1 MNVSLINKTKRVKK
15 LVTLCF
21 LLCFIS
27 FQESVAQNN
36 ANKRKSEAAAA
47 IFTVRGEVREK
58 TDKSPISEAT
68 IRIVGGEVVTTN
80 AYGRFTIRTRVGDQL
95 VIEHPSFGKEFH
107 VISSDQSLVVLVDGY
122 GQDKNE
128 ETRERKKVTDLKRH
142 KILLDSAVLFKK
154 KDIDKSIQYVEKT
167 LENLYDNN
175 DQKQLAD
182 SYTVLGDIY
191 VYWKQYDLAI
201 SNYQIALNTYST
213 SRLWIA
219 LGMTQLL
226 NKEYEAAIVSFNTIL
241 RNNLSRY
248 QQTTVYEGLGDAYKA
263 LKQYDTAL
271 ENYNKGLTIA
281 QKDLITPKITD
292 LNSKIAQN
300 YEASGRTKIAGS
312 YYLNSLN
319 LASEQNL
326 SRAIVEQDRVA
337 NFYNST
343 NSYDKEIE
351 LRKKNLKDLE
361 KSGLETKTTSGPLKD
376 STLITSQRIN
386 YKIGNAFLLQEKFD
400 EALPYLEKSILEANS
415 KEDLIVEKDATR
427 KLSETYESL
436 GSFDKAKQTFE
447 DYVKLVNELVLQKE
461 QEISQA
467 SRLTKRIQEKQI
479 RIVSLEADR
488 VLERARNENYL
499 REQLLVEQ
507 SNKGQR
513 YTIYSLIFGMTLLIF
528 TIYLLYRNSKQQ
540 KLANNLLALKSLR
553 TQMNPHF
560 IFNALNS
567 VNNYIAIN
575 DERNANRYLSEFSTL
590 MRTVL
595 ENSDEDFI
603 PLSKELE
610 LLELYVRL
618 EHMRFQDKFDYEINV
633 DEKLNVSDFQ
643 IPPML
648 LQPYIENAIWHGLRY
663 RDEKGQ
669 LRISISAK
677 TDEMLEIIIEDDGI
691 GRKRS
696 MELKTKNQLRQK
708 SKGMGNIKKRIAILN
723 DMYKDK
729 VDVSIDDVTTD
740 GQGTKV
746 ILTLKKD

>member
-1 MNVSLINKTKRVKK
+1 MKK
-15 LVTLCF
+15 LVTLCIF
-21 LLCFIS
+21 LCLIS
-27 FQESVAQNN
+27 FQESVAQNTSERVKKEAN
-36 ANKRKSEAAAA
+36 AP
-47 IFTVRGEVREK
+47 FVVRGEIRGRVNRAPVS
-58 TDKSPISEAT
+58 DAT
-68 IRIVGGEVVTTN
+68 IRIVGGEVVKTN
-80 AYGRFTIRTRVGDQL
+80 AFGRFTIRTRVGDQL

-107 VISSDQSLVVLVDGY
+107 TVSDDESLVVLVDGF
-122 GQDKNE
+122 E
-128 ETRERKKVTDLKRH
+128 EGDDEEVEKERQSSDLKRH

-154 KDIDKSIQYVEKT
+154 KDIDKSIKYIEKA

-175 DQKQLAD
+175 DQKQLSD

-191 VYWKQYDLAI
+191 AFWEQYDLAI
-201 SNYQIALNTYST
+201 SNYQIALKMYST
-213 SRLWIA
+213 SRLWIS

-226 NKEYEAAIVSFNTIL
+226 NKEYAEAIVSFNTIL
-241 RNNLSRY
+241 RNSLSRY
-248 QQTTVYEGLGDAYKA
+248 QKTSVYEGLGDAYKA
-263 LKQYDTAL
+263 LKEYDKAL
-271 ENYNKGLTIA
+271 EYYNKGLAIA
-281 QKDLITPKITD
+281 QEDLITPKITD
-292 LNSKIAQN
+292 LNSKIAEN
-300 YEASGRTKIAGS
+300 YAAKGDVKSANGLF
-312 YYLNSLN
+312 LNSLN
-319 LASEQNL
+319 LASEENVN
-326 SRAIVEQDRVA
+326 RAIVEQNRVA
-337 NFYNST
+337 DFYNST

-351 LRKKNLKDLE
+351 LRKQNLVDLE
-361 KSGLETKTTSGPLKD
+361 KSGVEKKEISGLLKD
-376 STLITSQRIN
+376 STTITSQKIN
-386 YKIGNAFLLQEKFD
+386 YKIGNAFLQQEKYS
-400 EALPYLEKSILEANS
+400 EALPYLQKSASEANTRG
-415 KEDLIVEKDATR
+415 DLIVEKDATR
-427 KLSETYESL
+427 KISETYESL
-436 GSFDKAKQTFE
+436 GAFEKAKQTFE
-447 DYVKLVNELVLQKE
+447 DYVELVNELTLQKE

-467 SRLTKRIQEKQI
+467 SRFTKRSQDNQLRI
-479 RIVSLEADR
+479 RSLEADR
-488 VLERARNENYL
+488 VLREARINNNL
-499 REQLLVEQ
+499 LEQNLIEQ
-507 SNKGQR
+507 SNTTQR
-513 YTIYSLIFGMTLLIF
+513 YTIYSLIFGMSLLVF

-590 MRTVL
+590 MRAVL

-633 DEKLNVSDFQ
+633 DEQLNVSDFQ

-663 RDEKGQ
+663 REQKGQ
-669 LRISISAK
+669 LRITISAK
-677 TDEMLEIIIEDDGI
+677 TDETLEIIIEDDGI

-708 SKGMGNIKKRIAILN
+708 SKGMGNIKRRIAILN

-729 VDVSIDDVTTD
+729 VDVSIDDVTED

>member
-1 MNVSLINKTKRVKK
+1 MKK
-15 LVTLCF
+15 LITLCIF
-21 LLCFIS
+21 LCLIALP
-27 FQESVAQNN
+27 EVVAQNN
-36 ANKRKSEAAAA
+36 SEERKDEATAF
-47 IFTVRGEVREK
+47 FTVRGEIRGR
-58 TDKSPISEAT
+58 DSRSPVEDAT
-68 IRIVGGEVVTTN
+68 IRIVGGEVVKTN
-80 AYGRFTIRTRVGDQL
+80 AFGRFTIRTRIGDQL

-107 VISSDQSLVVLVDGY
+107 KIESGEPLVLLVDGY
-122 GQDKNE
+122 EGSENSSFSTSKQK
-128 ETRERKKVTDLKRH
+128 RKAGLQRH
-142 KILLDSAVLFKK
+142 KILLDSAVMFKK
-154 KDIDKSIQYVEKT
+154 KNIEKSIQYIEKA

-175 DQKQLAD
+175 DQKRLSD
-182 SYTVLGDIY
+182 SYTILGDIY
-191 VYWKQYDLAI
+191 AYWKQYDLAI
-201 SNYQIALNTYST
+201 SNYQVALNMYST
-213 SRLWIA
+213 SRLWIS

-226 NKEYEAAIVSFNTIL
+226 NEDYEEAITSFNRIL

-248 QQTTVYEGLGDAYKA
+248 QKTTIYEGLGDAYKA
-263 LKQYDTAL
+263 LGKYDKAL
-271 ENYNKGLTIA
+271 ENYNKGLEIA
-281 QKDLITPKITD
+281 KEDLITPKITD
-292 LNSKIAQN
+292 LNSKIADN
-300 YEASGRTKIAGS
+300 YAASGKIKKADN
-312 YYLNSLN
+312 YYQNSLN

-326 SRAIVEQDRVA
+326 NRAIVEQDRVA
-337 NFYNST
+337 DFYNST

-361 KSGLETKTTSGPLKD
+361 KSGVQVQQSRGTFND
-376 STLITSQRIN
+376 SVTITSQRIN
-386 YKIGNAFLLQEKFD
+386 YKIGNAFLQQDKFD
-400 EALPYLEKSILEANS
+400 EALPYFEKSVSEANT
-415 KEDLIVEKDATR
+415 KEDLIVEKDAKR
-427 KLSETYESL
+427 KLSETFESL
-436 GSFDKAKQTFE
+436 GNFDAARKTFE
-447 DYVKLVNELVLQKE
+447 EYVDLVTELTMRRE

-467 SRLTKRIQEKQI
+467 SRFRKKIQDNQI
-479 RIVSLEADR
+479 RIRSLEADR
-488 VLERARNENYL
+488 VLERARNENYM
-499 REQLLVEQ
+499 REQLLIAQ
-507 SNKGQR
+507 SNKTQK
-513 YTIYSLIFGMTLLIF
+513 YTIYSLIFGMTLLVI
-528 TIYLLYRNSKQQ
+528 TIYLFYRNSKQQ

-567 VNNYIAIN
+567 VNNYIALN

-590 MRTVL
+590 MRAVL

-618 EHMRFQDKFDYEINV
+618 EHMRFQDKFDYEITV
-633 DEKLNVSDFQ
+633 DEQLKVSDFQ

-663 RDEKGQ
+663 KEEKGK
-669 LRISISAK
+669 LNITISAK
-677 TDEMLEIIIEDDGI
+677 TDEMLEIVIEDDGI

-729 VDVSIDDVTTD
+729 VDVSIADVQAD

>member
-1 MNVSLINKTKRVKK
+1 MKK
-15 LVTLCF
+15 LITLCVF
-21 LLCFIS
+21 LCLLC
-27 FQESVAQNN
+27 FQESVAQN
-36 ANKRKSEAAAA
+36 ASNKVKKEASAP
-47 IFTVRGEVREK
+47 FVVRGEIRGRTNRAPVS
-58 TDKSPISEAT
+58 DAT
-68 IRIVGGEVVTTN
+68 IRIVGGEVVKTN
-80 AYGRFTIRTRVGDQL
+80 AFGRFTIRTRVGDQL

-107 VISSDQSLVVLVDGY
+107 TITDDESLVVLVDGF
-122 GQDKNE
+122 GEDDVE
-128 ETRERKKVTDLKRH
+128 ETQKQKRVTDLKRH
-142 KILLDSAVLFKK
+142 KVLLDSAILFKK
-154 KDIDKSIQYVEKT
+154 KDIDKSIQYIEKA

-175 DQKQLAD
+175 DQKQLSD
-182 SYTVLGDIY
+182 SYKVLGDIY
-191 VYWKQYDLAI
+191 AYWTQYDLAI
-201 SNYQIALNTYST
+201 SNYQIALNMYST
-213 SRLWIA
+213 SRLWIS

-226 NKEYEAAIVSFNTIL
+226 NKEYEEAIVSFNTIL

-248 QQTTVYEGLGDAYKA
+248 QQTTIYEGLGDAYKA
-263 LKQYDTAL
+263 LKQYDKAL
-271 ENYNKGLTIA
+271 ENYNKGLKIA

-292 LNSKIAQN
+292 LNSKIAEN
-300 YEASGRTKIAGS
+300 YAAKGDVKTASGLF
-312 YYLNSLN
+312 LNSLN
-319 LASEQNL
+319 LASEENVN
-326 SRAIVEQDRVA
+326 RAIVEQNRVA
-337 NFYNST
+337 DFYNST

-351 LRKKNLKDLE
+351 LRKQNLVDLE
-361 KSGLETKTTSGPLKD
+361 KSGVEKKEISGRLKD
-376 STLITSQRIN
+376 STAITSQKIN
-386 YKIGNAFLLQEKFD
+386 YKIGNAFLQQEKYD
-400 EALPYLEKSILEANS
+400 EALPYLQKSASEANS
-415 KEDLIVEKDATR
+415 KGDLIVAKDATR
-427 KLSETYESL
+427 KISETYESL
-436 GSFDKAKQTFE
+436 GAFDKAKQTFE
-447 DYVKLVNELVLQKE
+447 EYVQLVNELTLQKE

-467 SRLTKRIQEKQI
+467 SRFSKRIQENQI
-479 RIVSLEADR
+479 RILSLEADR
-488 VLERARNENYL
+488 VLREARINNNL
-499 REQLLVEQ
+499 LEQDLIEE
-507 SNKGQR
+507 SNIRQK
-513 YTIYSLIFGMTLLIF
+513 YTIYSLIFGMSLLVF

-590 MRTVL
+590 MRAVL

-618 EHMRFQDKFDYEINV
+618 EHMRFQDKFEYEIKV

-663 RDEKGQ
+663 REQKGK
-669 LRISISAK
+669 LSITISAK
-677 TDEMLEIIIEDDGI
+677 TDEMLQIIIEDDGI

-729 VDVSIDDVTTD
+729 VAVSIMDVFED

>member
-1 MNVSLINKTKRVKK
+1 MKK
-15 LVTLCF
+15 LVTLCVF
-21 LLCFIS
+21 LCLLL
-27 FQESVAQNN
+27 FQESVAQNT
-36 ANKRKSEAAAA
+36 SEKVDKEASAP
-47 IFTVRGEVREK
+47 FVVRGEIRGRTNRAPVS
-58 TDKSPISEAT
+58 DAT
-68 IRIVGGEVVTTN
+68 IRIVGGEVVKTN
-80 AYGRFTIRTRVGDQL
+80 AFGRFTIRTRVGDQL

-107 VISSDQSLVVLVDGY
+107 TISNDESLVVLVDGF
-122 GQDKNE
+122 GEDDDEDE
-128 ETRERKKVTDLKRH
+128 ETQKQKRVTDLKRH
-142 KILLDSAVLFKK
+142 KVLLDSAVLFKK
-154 KDIDKSIQYVEKT
+154 KDIDKSIKYVEKA

-175 DQKQLAD
+175 DQKQLSD
-182 SYTVLGDIY
+182 SYTILGDIY
-191 VYWKQYDLAI
+191 AFWKQYDLAI
-201 SNYQIALNTYST
+201 SNYRIALNMYST
-213 SRLWIA
+213 SRLWIS
-219 LGMTQLL
+219 LGTTQLL
-226 NKEYEAAIVSFNTIL
+226 NKEYEEAIVSFNTIL

-263 LKQYDTAL
+263 LKDYEKAL
-271 ENYNKGLTIA
+271 ENYNKGLAIA
-281 QKDLITPKITD
+281 QEDLITPKITD
-292 LNSKIAQN
+292 LNSKIAEN
-300 YEASGRTKIAGS
+300 YAAKGDIKTANGLF
-312 YYLNSLN
+312 LNSLN
-319 LASEQNL
+319 LASEENVN
-326 SRAIVEQDRVA
+326 RAIVEQNRVA
-337 NFYNST
+337 DFYNST

-351 LRKKNLKDLE
+351 LRKQNLVDLE
-361 KSGLETKTTSGPLKD
+361 KSGVEKKEISGRIKD
-376 STLITSQRIN
+376 STTITSQKIN
-386 YKIGNAFLLQEKFD
+386 YKIGNAFLQQEKYE
-400 EALPYLEKSILEANS
+400 EALPYLKKSASEANS
-415 KEDLIVEKDATR
+415 KGDLIVEKDATR
-427 KLSETYESL
+427 KISETFESL
-436 GSFDKAKQTFE
+436 GAFDKAKETFE
-447 DYVKLVNELVLQKE
+447 AYVELVNELTLQKE

-467 SRLTKRIQEKQI
+467 SRFSKRIQENQI
-479 RIVSLEADR
+479 RILSLEADR
-488 VLERARNENYL
+488 VLERARNENSQ
-499 REQLLVEQ
+499 REQLLIAQ
-507 SNKGQR
+507 SNTTQR
-513 YTIYSLIFGMTLLIF
+513 YTIYSLIFGMSLLIF

-590 MRTVL
+590 MRAVL

-618 EHMRFQDKFDYEINV
+618 EHMRFQDKFEYEINV

-663 RDEKGQ
+663 REQKGQ
-669 LRISISAK
+669 LRITISAK
-677 TDEMLEIIIEDDGI
+677 TDEMLQIIIEDDGI

-729 VDVSIDDVTTD
+729 VDVSITDVFED
-740 GQGTKV
+740 GHGTKV

>member
-1 MNVSLINKTKRVKK
+1 MKK
-15 LVTLCF
+15 LLTLCVF
-21 LLCFIS
+21 LCLLF
-27 FQESVAQNN
+27 FQESVGQNT
-36 ANKRKSEAAAA
+36 SEKIKKEASVP
-47 IFTVRGEVREK
+47 FVVRGEIRGRTNRAPVS
-58 TDKSPISEAT
+58 DAT
-68 IRIVGGEVVTTN
+68 IRIVGGEVVKTN
-80 AYGRFTIRTRVGDQL
+80 AFGRFTIRTRVGDQL

-107 VISSDQSLVVLVDGY
+107 TITDDESLVVLVDGF
-122 GQDKNE
+122 GE
-128 ETRERKKVTDLKRH
+128 EDEEEATQKQKRVSNLKRH
-142 KILLDSAVLFKK
+142 KVLLDSAVLFKK
-154 KDIDKSIQYVEKT
+154 KDIDKSIQYIEKA

-175 DQKQLAD
+175 DQKQLSD
-182 SYTVLGDIY
+182 SYKVLGDVY
-191 VYWKQYDLAI
+191 AYWKQYDLAI
-201 SNYQIALNTYST
+201 SNYRIALNMYST
-213 SRLWIA
+213 SRLWIS
-219 LGMTQLL
+219 LGNTQLL
-226 NKEYEAAIVSFNTIL
+226 NKEFEEAITTFNTIL

-263 LKQYDTAL
+263 LKKYDKAL
-271 ENYNKGLTIA
+271 ENYNKGLAIA

-292 LNSKIAQN
+292 LNSKIAEN
-300 YEASGRTKIAGS
+300 YAAKGDIKTANGLF
-312 YYLNSLN
+312 LNSLN
-319 LASEQNL
+319 LASEENVN
-326 SRAIVEQDRVA
+326 RAIVEQNRVA
-337 NFYNST
+337 DFYNST

-351 LRKKNLKDLE
+351 LRKQNLVDLK
-361 KSGLETKTTSGPLKD
+361 KSGVEKKEISGRLED
-376 STLITSQRIN
+376 STAITSQKIN
-386 YKIGNAFLLQEKFD
+386 YKIGNAFLQQEKYD
-400 EALPYLEKSILEANS
+400 EALPYLEKSASEANT
-415 KEDLIVEKDATR
+415 KGDLIVEKDAKR
-427 KLSETYESL
+427 KISETYESL
-436 GSFDKAKQTFE
+436 GAFDKAKKTFE
-447 DYVKLVNELVLQKE
+447 EYVELVNTLTLQKE

-467 SRLTKRIQEKQI
+467 SRFSKRIQENQI
-479 RIVSLEADR
+479 RILSLEADR
-488 VLERARNENYL
+488 VLREARINNNL
-499 REQLLVEQ
+499 LEQDLIEE
-507 SNKGQR
+507 SNIRQK
-513 YTIYSLIFGMTLLIF
+513 YTIYSLIFGMSLLVF

-590 MRTVL
+590 MRAVL

-663 RDEKGQ
+663 RDEKGK
-669 LRISISAK
+669 LSITISAK
-677 TDEMLEIIIEDDGI
+677 TDEMLQIIIEDDGI

-729 VDVSIDDVTTD
+729 VDVSITDVTKD

>member
-1 MNVSLINKTKRVKK
+1 VKK

-21 LLCFIS
+21 FLCLIS
-27 FQESVAQNN
+27 FQESVAQNDS
-36 ANKRKSEAAAA
+36 NKRKQEASLV
-47 IFTVRGEVREK
+47 FTVRGEIRERIDK
-58 TDKSPISEAT
+58 TPISEAT
-68 IRIVGGEVVTTN
+68 IRIVGGEVVKTN
-80 AYGRFTIRTRVGDQL
+80 TFGRFTIRTRIGDQL
-95 VIEHPSFGKEFH
+95 VIEHPSFGKEFYT
-107 VISSDQSLVVLVDGY
+107 ISSDQSLIVLVDGF
-122 GQDKNE
+122 QEDENL
-128 ETRERKKVTDLKRH
+128 ETKKQKKVTDLKRH
-142 KILLDSAVLFKK
+142 KVLLDSAVLFKK
-154 KDIDKSIQYVEKT
+154 KNIDKSIQYVEKA

-201 SNYQIALNTYST
+201 SNYQIALKTYST

-226 NKEYEAAIVSFNTIL
+226 NKEYEEAIVSFNTIL

-248 QQTTVYEGLGDAYKA
+248 QQTTVYEGLGDAYRALKKYDKA
-263 LKQYDTAL
+263 LEY
-271 ENYNKGLTIA
+271 YNTGLAIA
-281 QKDLITPKITD
+281 QEDLITPKITD
-292 LNSKIAQN
+292 LNSKIAEN
-300 YEASGRTKIAGS
+300 YAASGKIKIASG

-326 SRAIVEQDRVA
+326 GRAIVEQDRVA
-337 NFYNST
+337 DFYNST
-343 NSYDKEIE
+343 NLYDKEIE

-376 STLITSQRIN
+376 STIITSQRIN

-400 EALPYLEKSILEANS
+400 EALPYLEKSVLEANT
-415 KEDLIVEKDATR
+415 KGDLIVEKDATR
-427 KLSETYESL
+427 KISETYESL
-436 GSFDKAKQTFE
+436 GAFEKAKKTFE
-447 DYVKLVNELVLQKE
+447 DYVQLVNELTLQKE

-467 SRLTKRIQEKQI
+467 NRFTKRSQDNQLRI
-479 RIVSLEADR
+479 RSLEADR
-488 VLERARNENYL
+488 VLREARINNN
-499 REQLLVEQ
+499 LLAQNLIEQ
-507 SNKGQR
+507 SNTTQR
-513 YTIYSLIFGMTLLIF
+513 YTIYSLIFGMSLLIF

-663 RDEKGQ
+663 RELKGQ

-677 TDEMLEIIIEDDGI
+677 TDEILEIIIEDDGI

-729 VDVSIDDVTTD
+729 VTVSIADVTED

>member
-1 MNVSLINKTKRVKK
+1 MKK
-15 LVTLCF
+15 LFAIF
-21 LLCFIS
+21 LFISLFS
-27 FQESVAQNN
+27 FQESTAQNS
-36 ANKRKSEAAAA
+36 KEVEEKAAAY
-47 IFTVRGEVREK
+47 FTVRGEIRGEINRTPVEDATVRV
-58 TDKSPISEAT
+58 
-68 IRIVGGEVVTTN
+68 VGGEVVKTN
-80 AYGRFTIRTRVGDQL
+80 AFGRFTIRTRIGDQL

-107 VISSDQSLVVLVDGY
+107 TVTSGESIEVLVKGY
-122 GQDKNE
+122 DE
-128 ETRERKKVTDLKRH
+128 ETDNQDRKKSENKRESDLKQH
-142 KILLDSAVLFKK
+142 KILLDSAVMFKK
-154 KDIDKSIQYVEKT
+154 KDIDKSIQYIEKA
-167 LENLYDNN
+167 LENLYDNR
-175 DQKQLAD
+175 DEKQLSD
-182 SYTVLGDIY
+182 SYSVLGDIY

-201 SNYQIALNTYST
+201 SNYEIALKMYST
-213 SRLWIA
+213 SRLWIS
-219 LGMTQLL
+219 LGLTQLL
-226 NKEYEAAIVSFNTIL
+226 NEQYQEAITSFNRIL

-248 QQTTVYEGLGDAYKA
+248 QQATVYEGLGDAYNA
-263 LKQYDTAL
+263 LKKYEKAL
-271 ENYNKGLTIA
+271 ENYNKGLEIA
-281 QKDLITPKITD
+281 KEDLITPKITD
-292 LNSKIAQN
+292 LNSKIAEN
-300 YEASGRTKIAGS
+300 YAESGKIQIANN
-312 YYLNSLN
+312 YYNNSLN

-326 SRAIVEQDRVA
+326 NRAIVEQDRVA
-337 NFYNST
+337 DFYNST
-343 NSYDKEIE
+343 NLYDKEIE
-351 LRKKNLKDLE
+351 LRKKNLEDLE
-361 KSGLETKTTSGPLKD
+361 KSGVQTQTSKGFLKD
-376 STLITSQRIN
+376 SVVISSQRIN
-386 YKIGNAFLLQEKFD
+386 YKIGNAFLQQQKYD
-400 EALPYLEKSILEANS
+400 EALPYFEKSASEANK
-415 KEDLIVEKDATR
+415 KEDLIVQKDATR
-427 KLSETYESL
+427 KLSETLESL
-436 GSFDKAKQTFE
+436 GDFDAARKTFE
-447 DYVKLVNELVLQKE
+447 EYVELVNELVLRKE

-467 SRLTKRIQEKQI
+467 NRFRKNIQDNQI
-479 RIVSLEADR
+479 RIMSLEADR
-488 VLERARNENYL
+488 TLENDRKRIYM
-499 REQLLVEQ
+499 REQLLIEE
-507 SNKGQR
+507 SNKRQQ
-513 YTIYSLIFGMTLLIF
+513 YTIYSLIFGMTLLVI

-567 VNNYIAIN
+567 VNNYIALN

-590 MRTVL
+590 MRSVL

-633 DEKLNVSDFQ
+633 DEQLKVSEFQ

-663 RDEKGQ
+663 KEEKGK

-677 TDEMLEIIIEDDGI
+677 NDETLEICIEDDGI

-729 VDVSIDDVTTD
+729 VDVTIADVSKD